1 MFKLFIIC
9 LNFIVCSLAFADADV
24 TVVAVGQ
31 AELDKDKI
39 SINIIENTQLGASNK
54 RIAEESISIIQ
65 NDLGFYKYHYDITS
79 NKQADGKINLAGLKE
94 KNINYL
100 IELSSFER
108 NAQEQRG
115 ADLFISA
122 RVVNLRNEK
131 ELFNENFLFKTPMRL
146 FSHRIADAIY
156 KSISNK
162 ESIFLSKMVFVSDK
176 GSTASK
182 TIKELYMVDFDGFNL
197 EKLTNHRSI
206 VISPGISSDGKKII
220 YSLITMKRG
229 VQNVDLFMYDLVNK
243 TSQLIS
249 AKNGINSGAIFADN
263 DQSIYL
269 TLSYTG
275 NSDIY
280 KMDLASKELTKVTS
294 HYADEVDPSLSKD
307 GKLMAFLSNRPGPAM
322 IYTLDPRGVEKNV
335 KRISYVG
342 KFNATPRFSPD
353 GLEIAFA
360 SWVDNRFDIYR
371 IGSNGNGL
379 VRLTKNFGS
388 NEDPSYSNDGQFIA
402 FASQR
407 VLSPKKAIQN
417 IYIMTR
423 DGEILGSITKDFGNC
438 SSARWSNSLNF

>member
-1 MFKLFIIC
+1 MFKMFVVFISFAFC
-9 LNFIVCSLAFADADV
+9 LPVFSDADV
-24 TVVAVGQ
+24 TVVAVGK

-39 SINIIENTQLGASNK
+39 VINVIENNQLGASNK
-54 RIAEESISIIQ
+54 RIADEILAIIQ
-65 NDLGFYKYHYDITS
+65 NDFGFYKFNFEISVNKLINEKS
-79 NKQADGKINLAGLKE
+79 NRASLKE
-94 KNINYL
+94 KNVHYL
-100 IELSSFER
+100 IELSSFEK
-108 NAQEQRG
+108 NHSDQRG
-115 ADLFISA
+115 ADLYIST
-122 RVVNLRNEK
+122 RVVNLRTDK
-131 ELFNENFLFKTPMRL
+131 ELHSENFLFKMPMRL
-146 FSHRIADAIY
+146 FSHRISDALY

-162 ESIFLSKMVFVSDK
+162 ESIFLSKIVFVSDK
-176 GSTASK
+176 GSTAAK
-182 TIKELYMVDFDGFNL
+182 TIKELYLVDFDGFNL

-206 VISPGISSDGKKII
+206 VISPAISSDGKKII
-220 YSLITMKRG
+220 YSLITLKRG
-229 VQNVDLFMYDLVNK
+229 IQNVDLFMYDLNTK
-243 TSQLIS
+243 SSQLIS
-249 AKNGINSGAIFADN
+249 SKNGINSGAIFADN

-280 KMDLASKELTKVTS
+280 KMDLATKALTKITS
-294 HYADEVDPSLSKD
+294 HYADEVDPSLSYD
-307 GKLMAFLSNRPGPAM
+307 GKLMSFLSNRPGPAM
-322 IYTLDPRGVEKNV
+322 IYTLDPSGVEKNV

-353 GLEIAFA
+353 GSEIAFA

-371 IGSNGNGL
+371 IGRSGDGL

-423 DGEILGSITKDFGNC
+423 DGEILGSITRDFGNC
-438 SSARWSNSLNF
+438 SSPRWSNSLKF